1 MLIKRTTLVAVA
13 AAAFMTAGP
22 AQSETVLRVSNWLPP
37 THPITTDIIQVWA
50 NNVEKE
56 SAGRVK
62 VQILSALGKPEAH
75 FDLVRRGVA
84 DVAMGVDGY
93 TPDRFKLTYGVKL
106 PFIADD
112 STAATVAYWRV
123 HQRYFAKHNEFG
135 GVKLITLW
143 VHGPGYLHT
152 SSRKIQSMDDMKNL
166 KVRVSGGVIQ
176 EVAASLGMVPQF
188 APASQAYELLSNGVV
203 DGILFNMDSIPSFK
217 IDKVLNNVLMVP
229 GGLYRDSHFM
239 IMNEAK
245 FKSLPKAD
253 QDAIDKVSNE
263 AQAWVAGRA
272 WDAADGRALKGLKE
286 RSYNFIEPSP
296 QMVAQLKEKLAPL
309 EQKWM
314 GIAKEMGLDGR
325 EVLEAYKAEIKKV
338 KAEMAKR

>member
-1 MLIKRTTLVAVA
+1 MLIKRTTLTALA
-13 AAAFMTAGP
+13 AGIVMAAGA
-22 AQSETVLRVSNWLPP
+22 AQAETVLRVSNWLPP

-112 STAATVAYWRV
+112 ATAATVAYWRI
-123 HQRYFAKHNEFG
+123 HQKYFARHNEFG
-135 GVKLITLW
+135 GVKLVTLW

-152 SSRKIQSMDDMKNL
+152 TTRKVQSMDDMRNL

-176 EVAASLGMVPQF
+176 EVATMLGMVPQF

-203 DGILFNMDSIPSFK
+203 DGILFNLDSIPSFK
-217 IDKVLNNVLMVP
+217 IDKVLNNMLMVP

-253 QDAIDKVSNE
+253 QEAIDRVSNE

-272 WDAADGRALKGLKE
+272 WDAADERALKVLKA
-286 RSYNFIEPSP
+286 RNYNFMDASP
-296 QMVAQLKEKLAPL
+296 QLVAQLKERLAPL
-309 EQKWM
+309 EDKWM
-314 GIAKEMGLDGR
+314 KIAKEMGLDGR
-325 EVLEAYKAEIKKV
+325 EVLDAYTAEIKKV